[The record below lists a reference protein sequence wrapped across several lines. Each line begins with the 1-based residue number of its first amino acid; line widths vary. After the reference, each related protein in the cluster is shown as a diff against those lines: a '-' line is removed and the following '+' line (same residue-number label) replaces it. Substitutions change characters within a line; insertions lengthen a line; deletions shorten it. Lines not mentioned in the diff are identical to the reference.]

1 MRRLAFRLAPA
12 LPSRPLTLIDITF
25 SARLNEMEPLSAGLT
40 TKFCMGC
47 GSAENALQCDKAA
60 RDFQHRD
67 LAGNVAERD
76 GISSHCYANTARQA
90 DRSSVLRSRYVRMP

>member
-25 SARLNEMEPLSAGLT
+25 SARLNRLRGAVPV
-40 TKFCMGC
+40 
-47 GSAENALQCDKAA
+47 ENAPQCDKAA

-67 LAGNVAERD
+67 LAGDFGERD
-76 GISSHCYANTARQA
+76 GIVGHRYANA
-90 DRSSVLRSRYVRMP
+90 SSPRPMRYVFVPINTSA